1 MKSKAHMKK
10 CLELGVS
17 VTSVEDADA
26 EEAGMNQ
33 TDLLSIFYT
42 DEPIFDKYWA
52 LYVALVRF
60 LRNNYCNE
68 KQEPPLSGLCKMTN
82 FKDTQFTF
90 SLLVSHHLA

>member
-33 TDLLSIFYT
+33 TEHIRLSIFYR
-42 DEPIFDKYWA
+42 DEPKFDKYWA

-60 LRNNYCNE
+60 LRNNYRNE
-68 KQEPPLSGLCKMTN
+68 KQEPPLCQVYVK
-82 FKDTQFTF
+82 
-90 SLLVSHHLA
+90 